1 MRRGPQAITVRQK
14 KNVCMTGAHA
24 DHEED
29 LLESL
34 LQEPVPDDD
43 ELAARLGL
51 ETAVFDQAVAAAQEH
66 GRIERGAGGR
76 FRLSR
81 EGRRVARRIARRHRA
96 LACFF
101 EELGMEREA
110 ADREACTLEHG
121 LSDEAIARLED
132 HLRCPGPCRER
143 PCETGH
149 ETDGQSLL
157 DYGEGARVC
166 ITAVRPCG
174 RYRRL
179 MDMGVVPGEE
189 VVVRRRL
196 SNRAV
201 VIEVKG
207 CEIGLSPECAETV
220 LASPCR

>member
-1 MRRGPQAITVRQK
+1 M
-14 KNVCMTGAHA
+14 CMTGARQ

-29 LLESL
+29 LLEAL
-34 LQEPVPDDD
+34 LEEPVPG
-43 ELAARLGL
+43 EAALAARLGL
-51 ETAVFDQAVAAAQEH
+51 DASAFAGAVASAEAH
-66 GRIERGAGGR
+66 GRLEREAGGR
-76 FRLSR
+76 FGLSR
-81 EGRRVARRIARRHRA
+81 EGRRVARTIARRHRT

-101 EELGMEREA
+101 EEIGMAREA
-110 ADREACTLEHG
+110 ANREACTLEHG
-121 LSDEAIARLED
+121 VSDEAIERLAD
-132 HLRCPGPCRER
+132 HLRCPVPCER
-143 PCETGH
+143 PCEVSGGG
-149 ETDGQSLL
+149 DGRPLL

-166 ITAVRPCG
+166 ITVVRPCG

-207 CEIGLSPECAETV
+207 CEIGLSPECAATV
-220 LASPCR
+220 LAAPCP

>member
-1 MRRGPQAITVRQK
+1 M
-14 KNVCMTGAHA
+14 CMTGAHQ

-29 LLESL
+29 LLEAL
-34 LQEPVPDDD
+34 LEEPVPGDDA
-43 ELAARLGL
+43 LAARLGL
-51 ETAVFDQAVAAAQEH
+51 DPVVFAGAVAAAMAH
-66 GRIERGAGGR
+66 GRLERDARNR

-81 EGRRVARRIARRHRA
+81 EGRRVARRIARRHRT

-101 EELGMEREA
+101 EELGMARDA

-121 LSDEAIARLED
+121 VSDEAIERLAD
-132 HLRCPGPCRER
+132 HLRCPGPCER
-143 PCETGH
+143 PCEQGA
-149 ETDGQSLL
+149 EADGRSLL
-157 DYGEGARVC
+157 DYGEGAHVC

-207 CEIGLSPECAETV
+207 CEIGLSPECAATV
-220 LASPCR
+220 LAAPCP

>member
-1 MRRGPQAITVRQK
+1 
-14 KNVCMTGAHA
+14 MTGAEK

-29 LLESL
+29 LLEAL
-34 LQEPVPDDD
+34 LVEPAHG
-43 ELAARLGL
+43 ETALAGRLGL
-51 ETAVFDQAVAAAQEH
+51 DPDTFAGAVASAEAH
-66 GRIERGAGGR
+66 GRIERGPGGR
-76 FRLSR
+76 CRLTR
-81 EGRRVARRIARRHRA
+81 EGRQVARRIARRHRT

-101 EELGMEREA
+101 EELGMAREA

-121 LSDEAIARLED
+121 VSDEAIARLED
-132 HLRCPGPCRER
+132 HLRCPGVCDQR
-143 PCETGH
+143 PCQGGGSG
-149 ETDGQSLL
+149 DGQPLL
-157 DYGEGARVC
+157 EYGEGARVC

-207 CEIGLSPECAETV
+207 CEIGLSPECAATV
-220 LASPCR
+220 LAAPCP

>member
-1 MRRGPQAITVRQK
+1 
-14 KNVCMTGAHA
+14 MTEESR

-29 LLESL
+29 LLEAL
-34 LQEPVPDDD
+34 LEEPRPDDAA
-43 ELAARLGL
+43 LAARLGL
-51 ETAVFDQAVAAAQEH
+51 DADAFERLLQRAVTN
-66 GRIERGAGGR
+66 GRLEPGPGGR
-76 FRLSR
+76 YGLNH
-81 EGRRVARRIARRHRA
+81 EGRRVARRIARRHRT

-101 EELGMEREA
+101 EQIGMEREA

-121 LSDEAIARLED
+121 VSDEAIARIAG
-132 HLRCPGPCRER
+132 HLRCPRPFER
-143 PCETGH
+143 PCTVPAGE
-149 ETDGQSLL
+149 GQPLL
-157 DYGEGARVC
+157 DFLEGERVR
-166 ITAVRPCG
+166 ITYVRPCG
-174 RYRRL
+174 RFRRL

>member
-1 MRRGPQAITVRQK
+1 MW
-14 KNVCMTGAHA
+14 MTAAHQ

-29 LLESL
+29 LLEAL
-34 LQEPVPDDD
+34 LVEPASD
-43 ELAARLGL
+43 EDALAARLGL
-51 ETAVFDQAVAAAQEH
+51 DGAAFAGAVAAAEAH
-66 GRIERGAGGR
+66 GRLERGAGGR

-81 EGRRVARRIARRHRA
+81 EGRRIARTIARRHRT

-101 EELGMEREA
+101 EQLGMARDA

-121 LSDEAIARLED
+121 VSDEAIDRLAD
-132 HLRCPGPCRER
+132 HLRCPAAPCTRSRGGAGGCSGR
-143 PCETGH
+143 P
-149 ETDGQSLL
+149 LL
-157 DYGEGARVC
+157 DYDEGARVC
-166 ITAVRPCG
+166 ITFVRPCG

-207 CEIGLSPECAETV
+207 CEIGLSPECAATV
-220 LASPCR
+220 LAAPCP

>member
-1 MRRGPQAITVRQK
+1 
-14 KNVCMTGAHA
+14 MTAA
-24 DHEED
+24 ARDHEED
-29 LLESL
+29 LLEAL
-34 LQEPVPDDD
+34 LDDPVPD
-43 ELAARLGL
+43 EAALAARLGL
-51 ETAVFDQAVAAAQEH
+51 DAAEIAGVIEAAKAH
-66 GRIERGAGGR
+66 GRLERGAGGR

-81 EGRRVARRIARRHRA
+81 EGRRVARTIARRHRT

-101 EELGMEREA
+101 EQLGMAREA

-121 LSDEAIARLED
+121 VSDEAIERLAD
-132 HLRCPGPCRER
+132 HLRCPAPCER
-143 PCETGH
+143 PCEVGSGG
-149 ETDGQSLL
+149 DGRPLL
-157 DYGEGARVC
+157 DYDEGARVC
-166 ITAVRPCG
+166 ITVVRPCG

-207 CEIGLSPECAETV
+207 CEIGLSPECAATV
-220 LASPCR
+220 LAAPCP

>member
-1 MRRGPQAITVRQK
+1 M
-14 KNVCMTGAHA
+14 CMTAAHQ

-29 LLESL
+29 LLEAL
-34 LQEPVPDDD
+34 LVEPASD
-43 ELAARLGL
+43 EAALAARLGL
-51 ETAVFDQAVAAAQEH
+51 DGAAFAGAVAAAEAH
-66 GRIERGAGGR
+66 GRLEREAGGR

-81 EGRRVARRIARRHRA
+81 EGRRVARTIARRHRT

-101 EELGMEREA
+101 EELGMAREA

-121 LSDEAIARLED
+121 VSDEAIERLAD
-132 HLRCPGPCRER
+132 HLRCPAPCAR
-143 PCETGH
+143 PCEGGSGG
-149 ETDGQSLL
+149 DGRPLV
-157 DYGEGARVC
+157 DYDEGARVC
-166 ITAVRPCG
+166 ITVVRPCG

-207 CEIGLSPECAETV
+207 CEIGLSPECAATV
-220 LASPCR
+220 LAAPCP

>member
-1 MRRGPQAITVRQK
+1 MI
-14 KNVCMTGAHA
+14 MTGPAT

-29 LLESL
+29 LLEAL
-34 LQEPVPDDD
+34 LSAPDLDEN
-43 ELAARLGL
+43 ELAVRLQIEPAEFARVVG
-51 ETAVFDQAVAAAQEH
+51 EAVAH
-66 GRIERGAGGR
+66 GRLERDGR
-76 FRLSR
+76 ERLVLSPT
-81 EGRRVARRIARRHRA
+81 GRRIAHRIARHHRT

-101 EELGMEREA
+101 EELGMAREA

-121 LSDEAIARLED
+121 VSDEAIARLED
-132 HLRCPGPCRER
+132 HLRCPAPCNR
-143 PCETGH
+143 PCEGIGWDPV
-149 ETDGQSLL
+149 TDGLPLL
-157 DYGEGARVC
+157 DYDEGERVC
-166 ITAVRPCG
+166 ITVVRPCG

-207 CEIGLSPECAETV
+207 CEIGLSPECAATV
-220 LASPCR
+220 LATPCP

>member
-1 MRRGPQAITVRQK
+1 
-14 KNVCMTGAHA
+14 MTGALR

-29 LLESL
+29 LLEAL
-34 LQEPVPDDD
+34 LEEPVPG
-43 ELAARLGL
+43 ETALVARLGL
-51 ETAVFDQAVAAAQEH
+51 DAAAFAGAVEAAEAH
-66 GRIERGAGGR
+66 GRLERGMNGR
-76 FRLSR
+76 LRLSR
-81 EGRRVARRIARRHRA
+81 EGQRVARTIARRHRT

-101 EELGMEREA
+101 EELGMAREA

-121 LSDEAIARLED
+121 VSDEAIERLAD
-132 HLRCPGPCRER
+132 HLRCPAPCAR
-143 PCETGH
+143 PCEGGSGG
-149 ETDGQSLL
+149 DGRPLV
-157 DYGEGARVC
+157 DYDEGARVC
-166 ITAVRPCG
+166 ITVVRPCG

-207 CEIGLSPECAETV
+207 CEIGLSPECAATV
-220 LASPCR
+220 LAAPCP

>member
-1 MRRGPQAITVRQK
+1 
-14 KNVCMTGAHA
+14 MTGPLQ

-29 LLESL
+29 LLEAL
-34 LQEPVPDDD
+34 LEEPVPG
-43 ELAARLGL
+43 EAALAARLGL
-51 ETAVFDQAVAAAQEH
+51 DADAFADAVASAGAH
-66 GRIERGAGGR
+66 GRLERGSGGG

-81 EGRRVARRIARRHRA
+81 EGRRVARTIARRHRT

-101 EELGMEREA
+101 EEIGMAHEA
-110 ADREACTLEHG
+110 ANREACTLEHDV
-121 LSDEAIARLED
+121 SDEAIERLAD
-132 HLRCPGPCRER
+132 HLRCPAPCER
-143 PCETGH
+143 PCEGAA
-149 ETDGQSLL
+149 EGDGRSLL
-157 DYGEGARVC
+157 DYGEGSRVC

-207 CEIGLSPECAETV
+207 CEIGLSPECAATV
-220 LASPCR
+220 LAAPCP